1 MFRENAYKNDG
12 RLSNILFTSQCRKQ
26 KILPTVKSV
35 SRIAAFIK
43 LFEYRGGDAV
53 GGDGQRLLICSVIG
67 ELDFSVAVGRVC
79 REVIPA
85 LYAAQG
91 EGVLLAAV
99 DDNENDLSFRS
110 QERGG
115 VCAEAYIVFKL
126 FAAH

>member
-1 MFRENAYKNDG
+1 MGRICCFINTPRIRRAGLFKN
-12 RLSNILFTSQCRKQ
+12 C
-26 KILPTVKSV
+26 
-35 SRIAAFIK
+35 
-43 LFEYRGGDAV
+43 GGDAV

-99 DDNENDLSFRS
+99 DDNENDLSVRV
-110 QERGG
+110 RN
-115 VCAEAYIVFKL
+115 AAVFVRKL
-126 FAAH
+126 I